1 LNSPV
6 HLDDTCI
13 KPSPARPAKSNI
25 TRRCNTDRIPT
36 PADSQAFQGLMQFQA
51 SNPNQSKPRRKS
63 MNFINYLLDASD
75 DLLTWNLNDQ
85 GFDLA
90 ARNKAC
96 LMAGYD
102 MEDISEPEPE

>member
-6 HLDDTCI
+6 HSNRTSI
-13 KPSPARPAKSNI
+13 KPSHARPAHSNI
-25 TRRCNTDRIPT
+25 NSRCNTDRIPT
-36 PADSQAFQGLMQFQA
+36 PADSQAVQGLMQKTT
-51 SNPNQSKPRRKS
+51 NPKPRRKP
-63 MNFINYLLDASD
+63 MHFINYLLDASD

-102 MEDISEPEPE
+102 LEDISEPEPE

>member
-1 LNSPV
+1 M
-6 HLDDTCI
+6 H
-13 KPSPARPAKSNI
+13 
-25 TRRCNTDRIPT
+25 
-36 PADSQAFQGLMQFQA
+36 
-51 SNPNQSKPRRKS
+51 
-63 MNFINYLLDASD
+63 FINYLLDASD

-102 MEDISEPEPE
+102 LEDISEPEPE

>member
-1 LNSPV
+1 
-6 HLDDTCI
+6 
-13 KPSPARPAKSNI
+13 
-25 TRRCNTDRIPT
+25 
-36 PADSQAFQGLMQFQA
+36 
-51 SNPNQSKPRRKS
+51 

-75 DLLTWNLNDQ
+75 DLLTWNLNDP

-102 MEDISEPEPE
+102 LEDISEPEPE